1 MDNNFFMLNNKIYSN
16 NNDILFDIVYKL
28 DNIVNDLNNKKHIDI
43 VIKQIRNIIIIV
55 NNIINETQKNKEEIK
70 EDIRNMHNK

>member
-28 DNIVNDLNNKKHIDI
+28 DNIVNDLY
-43 VIKQIRNIIIIV
+43 NIIKLI
-55 NNIINETQKNKEEIK
+55 
-70 EDIRNMHNK
+70 